1 VYSRL
6 YIFVIYKKAHTI
18 VYLCAN
24 VKGIIMLI
32 REEKEHAVTLLLSVC
47 LYVIDCLSACLNEG
61 CLCDLCPQRSLHTH
75 SFNRR

>member
-1 VYSRL
+1 MRVLSIKATYMSLSVYSRL

-32 REEKEHAVTLLLSVC
+32 REERNMLSPSSS
-47 LYVIDCLSACLNEG
+47 LSACM
-61 CLCDLCPQRSLHTH
+61 
-75 SFNRR
+75 